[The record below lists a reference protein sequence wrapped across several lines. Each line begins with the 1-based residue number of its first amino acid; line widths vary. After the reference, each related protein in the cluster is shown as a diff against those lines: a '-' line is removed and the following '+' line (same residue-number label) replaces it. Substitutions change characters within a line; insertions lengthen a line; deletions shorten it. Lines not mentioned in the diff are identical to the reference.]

1 MSNEHE
7 KTEYGAAGWDT
18 PPSEEDYT
26 LEEIL
31 AEYGSSRQQK
41 IMEEV
46 ERETAP
52 AEPDTPKAPAPEQPS
67 APEPTETAPSP
78 TPKSAMA
85 LWEERIAAAAL
96 EKCLEG
102 SRTDWMEL
110 KNAVKDALGKYLYQ
124 KTHRKPMILPVIMD
138 V

>member
-41 IMEEV
+41 ILEEV
-46 ERETAP
+46 EQALQPPEEIHVSSGAGERTAC
-52 AEPDTPKAPAPEQPS
+52 AP
-67 APEPTETAPSP
+67 
-78 TPKSAMA
+78 
-85 LWEERIAAAAL
+85 
-96 EKCLEG
+96 
-102 SRTDWMEL
+102 
-110 KNAVKDALGKYLYQ
+110 
-124 KTHRKPMILPVIMD
+124 
-138 V
+138 